1 MMNESV
7 GNRDLDKDLR
17 LKEIDLLQGCITRMA
32 QNSFLIKGWTLSI
45 VVAVVALLPQKVSL
59 PQSSIRCICMI
70 CIGAFFILDSYS
82 IFLDRC
88 YRVKYDWVVKHRSES
103 DFLFL
108 DMSPK
113 KRPEFKEN
121 GDVGL
126 ERFSFYK
133 AARRG
138 ISLPT
143 VFFYGVLMGIMG
155 FVLG

>member
-1 MMNESV
+1 MNESV
-7 GNRDLDKDLR
+7 GERDLDKDLR

-59 PQSSIRCICMI
+59 STPSIRWICLI
-70 CIGAFFILDSYS
+70 CIAAFFVLDSYN

-113 KRPEFKEN
+113 RRPEFKEN

-143 VFFYGVLMGIMG
+143 VFFYVVLMVVMF
-155 FVLG
+155 FVLA